1 MQGRRE
7 LWAAL
12 LSVELAILTACGDP
26 GSAPPP
32 ASIESDG
39 EAEGAERTDG
49 GTEGDRVA
57 ASGSGEAVELGEAEL
72 DAFERGFTKE
82 IELVR
87 AAKKRGE
94 EATTPAERGKAAQEE
109 WEDSTAPRAAEAI
122 GMEPERYRAIRE
134 VVTGVLETLDLQ
146 GKIDGPMEIDL
157 SLAAPEMR
165 ARLEGDAFAGLSP
178 SSAATLRAR
187 LDRLAPLWSE
197 YVNLGAVAG

>member
-1 MQGRRE
+1 MRRSHGFWT
-7 LWAAL
+7 LI
-12 LSVELAILTACGDP
+12 LSVVVSVLAACG
-26 GSAPPP
+26 GEP
-32 ASIESDG
+32 ATTPEAASTESDRSASVG
-39 EAEGAERTDG
+39 ERNDDAADEHG
-49 GTEGDRVA
+49 G
-57 ASGSGEAVELGEAEL
+57 ASGSVPIELGEAEL
-72 DAFERGFTKE
+72 DAFERGFARE

-94 EATTPAERGKAAQEE
+94 EASSPEERGKAAQEE

-122 GMEPERYRAIRE
+122 GMAPERYRAIRE

-157 SLAAPEMR
+157 SLAPPEMR

-178 SSAATLRAR
+178 SSAAALRAR

-197 YVNLGAVAG
+197 YMSLGAVAG